1 MFFIRSQKQGCGFFF
16 EQRTEKRAKFLQNA
30 VFEVKS
36 LKQCRENSV
45 KGIDET
51 GLWRYINANAFILLY
66 K

>member
-1 MFFIRSQKQGCGFFF
+1 MFFIRSQKQGCGFFLSR
-16 EQRTEKRAKFLQNA
+16 ELKKRVKFLQNA

-51 GLWRYINANAFILLY
+51 GLWRYINVNAFILLY